1 MVPGSVGTKPVLN
14 GETVKFSVLIPAY
27 DEEAFIYRCVQ
38 ETQRVMDAY
47 ADSGYEIIV
56 VDDGSQDGT
65 YANALRAAEEFPGV
79 RVVRCPGNLGKGGA
93 LRHGFE
99 HARGELVFFL
109 DADLDLHPSQL
120 WNLYRVMNETDADV
134 VVGAKH
140 HPESQLEVPWYRRV
154 MSAGYMLIVRVLFDL
169 PLHDTQTGIKLFRH
183 QVLQRVYPRTQ
194 VGRFAFDLEM
204 LVAATRFGYRVVEA
218 PVSVTFERG
227 NRSRIGVSGILR
239 MWWDTLRIFYR
250 ASFWRWLSPS
260 WSVKV
265 WLIVLTLGLV
275 LTGIGLGHLL
285 IEVAVPSSLRWLV
298 ELLALHS
305 IDRTLRNWIF
315 FIAGL
320 LVVTG
325 ALIKLNRYL
334 LAAFARTDRGDLA
347 GIMQRQMKPQLP
359 FEEDKSEEYE

>member
-1 MVPGSVGTKPVLN
+1 MKPILNEAAKFTVL
-14 GETVKFSVLIPAY
+14 VPAY
-27 DEEAFIYRCVQ
+27 NEEAFITRCVQ
-38 ETQRVMDAY
+38 ETQRAMDAR

-65 YANALRAAEEFPGV
+65 YAEALRAAEKFPGV

-99 HARGELVFFL
+99 QARGEFVFFL

-120 WNLYRVMNETDADV
+120 WNLYQVMNETNADV

-183 QVLQRVYPRTQ
+183 QVLQRVFPRTQ

-204 LVAATRFGYRVVEA
+204 LVAATRLGYHVVEA

-227 NRSRIGVSGILR
+227 NRSRVGVSGILR
-239 MWWDTLRIFYR
+239 MWWDTLRIFYL
-250 ASFWRWLSPS
+250 ASFWRWLSPG
-260 WSVKV
+260 WPVKV

-275 LTGIGLGHLL
+275 LTGVGLGHLL
-285 IEVAVPSSLRWLV
+285 IEVAVSPSLRWLV
-298 ELLALHS
+298 ELLALHFV
-305 IDRTLRNWIF
+305 DRTLRNWIF
-315 FIAGL
+315 FVTGL

-325 ALIKLNRYL
+325 ALIKLNKYL

-347 GIMQRQMKPQLP
+347 GIMQRHVKSQSPS
-359 FEEDKSEEYE
+359 EDDESEGYE